1 MLDRLLTT
9 DTAVATY
16 SGVVKRWECDRNNH
30 WNVQFY
36 VRAFQMASEIL
47 ATATTGENPGSES
60 TAFRHYRFHG
70 ELFCPETMRVLS
82 ARIAEGPYA
91 GWVLHRMLKGKD
103 GKLSATAIEKPA
115 YPVAE
120 LPVCTAAELQHAL
133 PRGLPA
139 ARHGWIGSPR
149 DLAGAPLP
157 PAMIGTVRPGDVDH
171 RDRLQWNVLAGLCS
185 GASHNFLNQIGLTAD
200 WINQSNCNRMAVE
213 MSLTWHGGCGV
224 GDSLDVQSWVSDV
237 GSRYFTTRHQVVEA
251 QSGAACATLEQL
263 LLVIDL
269 EKRKPVTVPD
279 FIRGAGQGLG
289 LGAAQ

>member
-1 MLDRLLTT
+1 MLDRLLRT

-16 SGVVKRWECDRNNH
+16 SSVVKRWECDRNNH

-47 ATATTGENPGSES
+47 ASATTGENPGSQS

-103 GKLSATAIEKPA
+103 DRLSATAIEKPA
-115 YPVAE
+115 YPVAD
-120 LPVCTAAELQHAL
+120 LPVCTAAELQPAL

-139 ARHGWIGSPR
+139 APHELVAAPR
-149 DLAGAPLP
+149 DPQGAALP
-157 PAMIGTVRPGDVDH
+157 TAMVGVVRPSDVDH
-171 RDRLQWNVLAGLCS
+171 RDRLQWNALAGLCS
-185 GASHNFLNQIGLTAD
+185 GASHSFLNQLGLTAD
-200 WINQSNCNRMAVE
+200 WINESNCNRMAVE
-213 MSLTWHGGCGV
+213 MSVTLHGGCGV
-224 GDSLDVQSWVSDV
+224 GDSLDIQSWVSDL
-237 GSRYFTTRHQVVEA
+237 GSRHFTTRHQILNT
-251 QSGAACATLEQL
+251 QTGAPCATLEQL

-269 EKRKPVTVPD
+269 EKRKPVSVPD
-279 FIRGAGQGLG
+279 FLREAARAHGLG
-289 LGAAQ
+289 GLE